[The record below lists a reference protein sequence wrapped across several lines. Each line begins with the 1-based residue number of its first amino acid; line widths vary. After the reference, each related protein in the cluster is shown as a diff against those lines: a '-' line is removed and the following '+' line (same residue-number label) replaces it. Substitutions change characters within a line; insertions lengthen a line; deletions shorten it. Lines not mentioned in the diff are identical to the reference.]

1 MMLYINPIFVS
12 VYLFVC
18 AFACLFGSLFAVFL
32 CCRFEYFCVSHLF
45 HVRITARLSSILQR
59 GIPLEFNDFLSRFSY
74 WLFTTMFLLSFS
86 NKNNFIKTVRLILQT
101 YCSRHWANKNNLK
114 LSEFL
119 YISSMPQSSWLV
131 HQSLNQYPLV
141 TCLVCTRQ
149 YLQPTSQDCQ
159 WFPPSWAFQH

>member
-1 MMLYINPIFVS
+1 MGVSTHDLQRYCIIHCKLNLLAQGGSIIWSDLGGVMMLYINPIFVS

-32 CCRFEYFCVSHLF
+32 CCHFEYFCVSHLF

-86 NKNNFIKTVRLILQT
+86 NKNNFIKTVRLIL
-101 YCSRHWANKNNLK
+101 
-114 LSEFL
+114 
-119 YISSMPQSSWLV
+119 
-131 HQSLNQYPLV
+131 
-141 TCLVCTRQ
+141 
-149 YLQPTSQDCQ
+149 
-159 WFPPSWAFQH
+159 